1 MSTFL
6 KYFIVFIF
14 IIAASCISNQTYAQ
28 DAQLESVQIFLTE
41 QGYELGKADGFMGP
55 KTKAAI
61 ESFQQEKGLSIT
73 GVVDPTTLAAIQEV
87 IQIEQAPTV
96 NEIAKDEE
104 TPDSSSSPLMW
115 LLLGALITFLLTKVF
130 GRKTR
135 APKVESNSSDQ
146 KTTKRH
152 QAKNREKP
160 HKKKGHSIAKRN
172 EEALSKLRAEN
183 ATTRTSPDTSSF
195 AETDE
200 LASFRIEFTAP
211 SSSRSGDIDDSYG
224 FNRFSSMGRRPTL
237 TEIKNESSKCW
248 VPKGNTIKISGI
260 EISLGMIYVGPKLRS
275 QKYGGV
281 DNCLINPKLKVA
293 SKSSSYDA
301 ENIGYW
307 PSYEGLNPKARREYL
322 KWLASGAKDP
332 DANISFAFLYFYG
345 LERRLFLDKS
355 QDEAKAILSEMKR
368 LKKVYSNNHSL
379 ERYVENALSFAA
391 LFDSVPTSIPA
402 IEIPKTSRWE
412 LPLNIA
418 LYLGNKLK
426 SGEALN
432 NDDALLWFLNH
443 PEKHLRT
450 PANRLEDEFISLLKI
465 KLADAQ
471 PNGPKVRMP
480 KGEFAPE
487 YSSCSST
494 FSTKFKK
501 HTKGMPDISRI
512 KAPINT
518 VQKLAYE
525 TMDELDKLSRL
536 LGRNPDAR
544 GTFKALSLL
553 PPQLI
558 SDFGGKKVNNI
569 KKWISGQLKNESS
582 IFAFQ
587 EVVRK
592 TTDSDGKKITK
603 AIHRDVDAL
612 LKSLGWSMVP
622 SPNETIGK
630 MKPESKVLISQT
642 ASSVIAEDK
651 PSEGYLLAF
660 LEISLGAYI
669 AHADDRLLEVEL
681 GVLVH
686 KVKKLTHLTSDER
699 SRLYEVIKWLS
710 IEVTDFGALN
720 RKLKLI
726 SRKEKMALAELA
738 IAVAVADGKIEPG
751 EVRALEKVY
760 NTLGFDKKD
769 LYSGLHSLGAS
780 KPQYSET
787 TYSNDQNL
795 PVSSKG
801 VNKAVEL
808 DMNRVQNTLADTKK
822 ASALLASIFED
833 EEPVAF
839 QEVLSD
845 TDDENDVDVNS
856 KFIGLDIVHAQ
867 LLTELLARSSWPKD
881 DYVRLASSLK
891 LLPDGAM
898 EVINEWAFETYD
910 EPILEDGE
918 SIEVYS
924 DLLAED

>member
-1 MSTFL
+1 MRTFVR
-6 KYFIVFIF
+6 YFIIF
-14 IIAASCISNQTYAQ
+14 ILVIAASCVSNQTYAQ
-28 DAQLESVQIFLTE
+28 DPQLESVQVFLTE

-61 ESFQQEKGLSIT
+61 ESFQQEKGLNIT
-73 GVVDPTTLAAIQEV
+73 GDVDPTTLVAIQEM
-87 IQIEQAPTV
+87 IQIAQAPKV
-96 NEIAKDEE
+96 DEIAKKDEI
-104 TPDSSSSPLMW
+104 PDSSSSPLMW
-115 LLLGALITFLLTKVF
+115 LLLGALITFLLIKIF
-130 GRKTR
+130 GRKTH
-135 APKVESNSSDQ
+135 APNVENNLSDQ
-146 KTTKRH
+146 EITKRH

-160 HKKKGHSIAKRN
+160 HKKKGHYIAKKN
-172 EEALSKLRAEN
+172 EEVLSKLRAGK
-183 ATTRTSPDTSSF
+183 ATSRTSSDKSSF
-195 AETDE
+195 EGTDE
-200 LASFRIEFTAP
+200 LASFRIEFSTP

-224 FNRFSSMGRRPTL
+224 FNRFSSMGRRPTV
-237 TEIKNESSKCW
+237 TEIKNESNKCW
-248 VPKGNTIKISGI
+248 VPKGNMIKISGI

-293 SKSSSYDA
+293 SKSNSYDA

-368 LKKVYSNNHSL
+368 LKKVYPNNHSL
-379 ERYVENALSFAA
+379 ERYIENALSFAT
-391 LFDSVPTSIPA
+391 LFDSVPTSIPT
-402 IEIPKTSRWE
+402 IEIPKASRWE
-412 LPLNIA
+412 LPLSVA

-426 SGEALN
+426 SGETLN

-450 PANRLEDEFISLLKI
+450 PANRLEDEFISLLKV

-471 PNGPKVRMP
+471 PNGPIVRMP

-494 FSTKFKK
+494 FSTKFKEY
-501 HTKGMPDISRI
+501 TKGMPDISRI
-512 KAPINT
+512 KAPVNT

-525 TMDELDKLSRL
+525 AMDELDKLSRL
-536 LGRNPDAR
+536 LGRNPDAK

-558 SDFGGKKVNNI
+558 SDFGGKKINEV
-569 KKWISGQLKNESS
+569 KTWISGQLKNESS

-651 PSEGYLLAF
+651 PSEDYLLAF

-681 GVLVH
+681 GVLVQ
-686 KVKKLTHLTSDER
+686 KIKKLTHLTIDER

-710 IEVTDFGALN
+710 IEVTDFGAIN

-726 SRKEKMALAELA
+726 SRKEKMAFAELA

-751 EVRALEKVY
+751 EVRALETVY
-760 NTLGFDKKD
+760 KTLGFDQKD

-780 KPQYSET
+780 KPQYIET
-787 TYSNDQNL
+787 TPSNDQNL

-833 EEPVAF
+833 EEPVAA
-839 QEVLSD
+839 QEVL
-845 TDDENDVDVNS
+845 TDDDDEKDGDAS
-856 KFIGLDIVHAQ
+856 QKFMGLDSAHAQ
-867 LLTELLARSSWPKD
+867 LLTELLESNSWPRGD
-881 DYVRLASSLK
+881 FMRLASSLN

-918 SIEVYS
+918 PIEVYA
-924 DLLAED
+924 DLLEVE